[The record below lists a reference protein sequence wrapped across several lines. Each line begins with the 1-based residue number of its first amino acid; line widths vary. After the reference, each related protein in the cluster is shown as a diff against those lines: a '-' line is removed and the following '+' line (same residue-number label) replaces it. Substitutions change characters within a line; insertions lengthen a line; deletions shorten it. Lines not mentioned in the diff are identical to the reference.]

1 MDASAENLIS
11 YISPSVRIPGG
22 PAFPMAVQRTKELLL
37 EGRNFDEIHMSA
49 EIYTPIA
56 QKTGKSRQTVSRSME
71 RAADFF
77 WMNGR
82 NENLNRII
90 GRTLPVKP
98 YPRELLLY
106 CAYFLIH
113 GEPYHKSV
121 ASIFEEK

>member
-1 MDASAENLIS
+1 MVTRAEDLIS
-11 YISPSVRIPGG
+11 YISPSIRIPGG
-22 PAFPMAVQRTKELLL
+22 PAFSMAVQMMEKLLQQ
-37 EGRNFDEIHMSA
+37 GRGLDEIHMSA

-90 GRTLPVKP
+90 GRTLPAKP

>member
-1 MDASAENLIS
+1 MTARAEDLIS

-22 PAFPMAVQRTKELLL
+22 SAFSMAVQLTEGLLRQ
-37 EGRNFDEIHMSA
+37 GGGFDEIHMSA

-56 QKTGKSRQTVSRSME
+56 QKIGKSLQAVSRAME
-71 RAADFF
+71 RAADCF
-77 WMNGR
+77 WMNGQ

-90 GRTLPVKP
+90 GRTLPAKP

-113 GEPYHKSV
+113 GEPYHKST
-121 ASIFEEK
+121 ASIFGK

>member
-1 MDASAENLIS
+1 MTARAEDLIS

-56 QKTGKSRQTVSRSME
+56 QMIGKSLQSVSRAMD
-71 RAADFF
+71 RAVDCF
-77 WMNGR
+77 WMNGQ
-82 NENLNRII
+82 NDNLNRII
-90 GRTLPVKP
+90 GRTLPAKP

-106 CAYFLIH
+106 CACFLIH
-113 GEPYHKSV
+113 GEPYHKS
-121 ASIFEEK
+121 AALIFGK